1 MGILSMAK
9 QISKFRL
16 AVNGIGTAFIAIL
29 CLSVGLPGAVKL
41 LLGAVHFGADPDSAD
56 KALELQVL
64 STGIG
69 LILICFQDDP
79 NYGKLWDS
87 NNPWSVAHGENTSS

>member
-56 KALELQVL
+56 KALALQVL

-69 LILICFQDDP
+69 LIALFSLFSLFRTILAWRKSP
-79 NYGKLWDS
+79 
-87 NNPWSVAHGENTSS
+87 